1 MLEKNGVPTQDDIKK
16 RMPPEARLKKGP
28 VAMIECFQNIPCNP
42 CSTACRRGAI
52 QEFSDINDLP
62 KINHD
67 ICNGCGL
74 CISRCPGL
82 AIFVIDE
89 TYSEAEASISLP
101 YEFLPLP
108 GAGDRVYL
116 LNRSGKIVGT
126 GTVLKVRNGKYE
138 DKTPVVTVSVPKSLT
153 MVVRNIRVEGGEL
166 A

>member
-1 MLEKNGVPTQDDIKK
+1 MLDKNGVPTQDNIEK
-16 RMPPEARLKKGP
+16 RIPPESRRKMGA

-42 CSTACRRGAI
+42 CSTACKRGAI

-62 KINHD
+62 KIDYD

-89 TYSEAEASISLP
+89 TYSDAETSISLP

-108 GAGDRVYL
+108 EARDQVDL
-116 LNRSGKIVGT
+116 LNRNGEKVGT

-138 DKTPVVTVSVPKSLT
+138 DKTPVVIVAVPKRFS
-153 MVVRNIRVEGGEL
+153 MVVRNIRVEGEI
-166 A
+166 

>member
-1 MLEKNGVPTQDDIKK
+1 MRMLEKNGVPTQDDIKK

-52 QEFSDINDLP
+52 QEVSVINDLP

-108 GAGDRVYL
+108 EQV
-116 LNRSGKIVGT
+116 I
-126 GTVLKVRNGKYE
+126 E
-138 DKTPVVTVSVPKSLT
+138 F
-153 MVVRNIRVEGGEL
+153 IC
-166 A
+166 